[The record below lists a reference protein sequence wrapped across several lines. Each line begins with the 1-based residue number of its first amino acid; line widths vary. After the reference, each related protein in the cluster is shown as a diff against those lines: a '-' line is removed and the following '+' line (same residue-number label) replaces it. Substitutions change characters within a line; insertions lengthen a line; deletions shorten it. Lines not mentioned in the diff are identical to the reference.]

1 MDTEIKQFVLLNP
14 PSILEG
20 AICVLFFALVLY
32 GSLRSTRH
40 LIHLKQRAVVVSLHV
55 LSFILILLIL
65 FNPAYRVENY
75 KEDKKNLAIAIDS
88 SWSINLSGGEG
99 TGSRSKNLRGYI
111 ENHSDFFSQL
121 EKDFYVEYYV
131 FDNEMETSSLDSI
144 INNNPKGSSTKI
156 GVALKKLAE
165 ENTERELDQAIIISD
180 GADKEESSETIN
192 ELLESVDFPI
202 NTINPVTEENIY
214 DVWIDSIK
222 TSEVSFLRYPLSI
235 DVSIKSSTDES
246 LQIPVSLYEGDRL
259 LAIKEATLNEDSMQG
274 SVNFNVIPSSLGRKI
289 YTASIPVLSKE
300 LIDENNQKSF
310 FTDVI
315 INKIRVLHI
324 GGRPS
329 WDVKFLRK
337 ALKRNPNIDLVS
349 FFILRD
355 PTDLAFAPERELSL
369 IPFPVNEIFGKE
381 LDTFDVVIF
390 QDFHFQPYGIFGFHL
405 RNLSD
410 YISKG
415 GGAFLMIGGS
425 NSFNSGNYGRTSLS
439 DILPVKLD
447 YMPRTLSET
456 ISDQRYNPEL
466 TEVGKNHPITRII
479 PNQEENERHWGNMPE
494 LEGLN
499 TVQGLNE
506 SAMSLLATEEG
517 QPILA
522 VANIDNGKAAAF
534 MSDSSW
540 RWNFGPGSEGNVSPH
555 YEKFW
560 NRLFLWFVDDPELQD
575 IKITT
580 DKPIYNTGEKAKLE
594 VRALTSEDIDQ
605 NTLPVVV
612 MPDGAEQTIEIKEVS
627 PDTYTEEFQV
637 EEEGIYKIS
646 FVPGSTSEVF
656 QDLNKS
662 ETIFMA
668 EPPQS
673 EVRGPTANSE
683 LLKTIS
689 ENTGGKYITT
699 DTSPV
704 SLKLDTSR
712 KKILTGYETKKLWDN
727 TFVFLLLIGLL
738 SSEWLLRR
746 RWGLK

>member
-1 MDTEIKQFVLLNP
+1 MDTAIKQYVLLNP
-14 PSILEG
+14 PTIFEG
-20 AICVLFFALVLY
+20 IICVLLFALVLY

-75 KEDKKNLAIAIDS
+75 KEDKKNLAIAVDS
-88 SWSINLSGGEG
+88 SWSINLSAGED
-99 TGSRSKNLRGYI
+99 TGSRSQNLSGYLQ
-111 ENHSDFFSQL
+111 NHSDFFSQL
-121 EKDFYVEYYV
+121 EEDFYVEYYL
-131 FDNEMETSSLDSI
+131 FDNEIETSSIDSI
-144 INNNPKGSSTKI
+144 VNNNPNGPSTKI
-156 GVALKKLAE
+156 GVVLEKLTDAGA
-165 ENTERELDQAIIISD
+165 ERELDQAIIISD
-180 GADKEESSETIN
+180 GADREESVETIN
-192 ELLESVDFPI
+192 ELLERVDFPI
-202 NTINPVTEENIY
+202 STINPVTEENIY
-214 DVWIDSIK
+214 DVWIDSVE
-222 TSEVSFLRYPLSI
+222 TSEISFLRYPLSI
-235 DVSIKSSTDES
+235 DVSIESSVDES
-246 LQIPVSLYEGDRL
+246 LQIPVSLYEGDKL
-259 LAIKEATLNEDSMQG
+259 LAIKEASLNEDSKQG
-274 SVNFNVIPSSLGRKI
+274 SVNFKVIPASLGRKI
-289 YTASIPVLSKE
+289 YTVSIPVLSKE
-300 LIDENNQKSF
+300 FIAENNQKSF

-355 PTDLAFAPERELSL
+355 PTDLAFATERELSL

-405 RNLSD
+405 RNLTD
-410 YISKG
+410 YISRG

-456 ISDQRYNPEL
+456 ISDQRFHPEL

-479 PNQEENERHWGNMPE
+479 PNQEENERHWGKMPE
-494 LEGLN
+494 LEGIN
-499 TVQGLNE
+499 TVQGLNK
-506 SAMSLLATEEG
+506 SAMSLLAAEDG

-522 VANIDNGKAAAF
+522 VANMDEGKVAAF

-540 RWNFGPGSEGNVSPH
+540 RWNFSAGSEGNVSPH

-560 NRLFLWFVDDPELQD
+560 NRLFLWFVDDPELRD

-580 DKPIYNTGEKAKLE
+580 DKPIYDTTEKAKLE
-594 VRALTSEDIDQ
+594 IRALSAEDIDQ
-605 NTLPVVV
+605 NSLPVVV
-612 MPDGAEQTIEIKEVS
+612 GPDGSEQTIQIEKVS
-627 PDTYTEEFQV
+627 PDVYTGEFSV
-637 EEEGIYKIS
+637 DEEGVYKIS
-646 FVPGSTSEVF
+646 FVPGGASEIYR
-656 QDLNKS
+656 DLNKS

-668 EPPQS
+668 EPPQN

-689 ENTGGKYITT
+689 DNTGGKYITT
-699 DTSPV
+699 DMSPT
-704 SLKLDTSR
+704 SLKLDPSK

-727 TFVFLLLIGLL
+727 TFVFLVIVAML